1 MSKKYVSKISK
12 EIRTTPTV
20 YYRNINPSPAGEACI
35 LEISDWLCGKNYIL
49 YYICQAKIENHTLNK
64 CLKYNST
71 YIPDKAIIC
80 LKGYEISEYYE
91 TLDMCL
97 LKLGLKQPTHPS
109 CDTQP
114 VFQEA

>member
-1 MSKKYVSKISK
+1 MSKKVCFKNLK
-12 EIRTTPTV
+12 EIRRTPTV

-35 LEISDWLCGKNYIL
+35 LEISDSLFGKNYIL
-49 YYICQAKIENHTLNK
+49 YYICHAKIENHTLNK

-91 TLDMCL
+91 TVDM
-97 LKLGLKQPTHPS
+97 
-109 CDTQP
+109 
-114 VFQEA
+114 